1 MTQTDRN
8 YRITLIEDL
17 NKIKV
22 FMDGEPITVEQ
33 FDELYDMDIR
43 DVEAILS
50 MNSMIMRYHIPVQ
63 GY

>member
-1 MTQTDRN
+1 MTQIDRN

-17 NKIKV
+17 NKIK
-22 FMDGEPITVEQ
+22 MYMEDKPLTVEQ

-50 MNSMIMRYHIPVQ
+50 MNSMIMRYNSPA
-63 GY
+63 

>member
-22 FMDGEPITVEQ
+22 FMEGNPLTVEQ
-33 FDELYDMDIR
+33 FDELYEMDIR

-50 MNSMIMRYHIPVQ
+50 MNSMIMRYHIPV
-63 GY
+63 

>member
-50 MNSMIMRYHIPVQ
+50 MNSMIMRYHIPV
-63 GY
+63 

>member
-22 FMDGEPITVEQ
+22 FMDGEPLTVEQ

-50 MNSMIMRYHIPVQ
+50 MNSMIMRYHIPV
-63 GY
+63 

>member
-17 NKIKV
+17 NKIKM
-22 FMDGEPITVEQ
+22 FMEDKPITVEQ

-50 MNSMIMRYHIPVQ
+50 MNSMIMRYHIPV
-63 GY
+63 

>member
-1 MTQTDRN
+1 MNLTDRN

-17 NKIKV
+17 NKIKM
-22 FMDGEPITVEQ
+22 FMENKPLTVEQ

-50 MNSMIMRYHIPVQ
+50 MNSMIMRYHIPA
-63 GY
+63 

>member
-1 MTQTDRN
+1 MTMNLTDRN

-17 NKIKV
+17 NKIKM
-22 FMDGEPITVEQ
+22 FMENKPLTVEQ

-50 MNSMIMRYHIPVQ
+50 MNSMLMRYHIPA
-63 GY
+63 

>member
-1 MTQTDRN
+1 MTMTQIDRN

-17 NKIKV
+17 NKIK
-22 FMDGEPITVEQ
+22 MYMEDKPLTVEQ

-50 MNSMIMRYHIPVQ
+50 MNSMIMRYNSPA
-63 GY
+63 

>member
-50 MNSMIMRYHIPVQ
+50 MNSMIMRYHIPA
-63 GY
+63 

>member
-1 MTQTDRN
+1 MNATDRN

-17 NKIKV
+17 NKIKM
-22 FMDGEPITVEQ
+22 FMENKHLTVEQ

-50 MNSMIMRYHIPVQ
+50 INSMIMKYNSPV
-63 GY
+63 

>member
-17 NKIKV
+17 NKIKI
-22 FMDGEPITVEQ
+22 FMEGNPLTVEQ

-50 MNSMIMRYHIPVQ
+50 MNSMIMRYHIPV
-63 GY
+63 

>member
-1 MTQTDRN
+1 MTMTQTDRN

-50 MNSMIMRYHIPVQ
+50 MNSMIMRYHIPA
-63 GY
+63 

>member
-1 MTQTDRN
+1 MNLTDRN

-17 NKIKV
+17 NKIKM
-22 FMDGEPITVEQ
+22 FMENKPLTVEQ

-50 MNSMIMRYHIPVQ
+50 MNSMLMRYHIPA
-63 GY
+63 

>member
-17 NKIKV
+17 NKIKM
-22 FMDGEPITVEQ
+22 FMEDKPLTVEQ

-50 MNSMIMRYHIPVQ
+50 MNSMIMRYHIPA
-63 GY
+63 

>member
-22 FMDGEPITVEQ
+22 YMEDKPLTVEQ

-50 MNSMIMRYHIPVQ
+50 MNSMIMRYHIPA
-63 GY
+63 

>member
-1 MTQTDRN
+1 MTMTQTDRN

-50 MNSMIMRYHIPVQ
+50 MNSMIMRYHIPV
-63 GY
+63 

>member
-1 MTQTDRN
+1 MTQIDRN

-17 NKIKV
+17 NKIK
-22 FMDGEPITVEQ
+22 MYMEGNAITVEQ

-50 MNSMIMRYHIPVQ
+50 MNSMIMRYNSPA
-63 GY
+63 

>member
-22 FMDGEPITVEQ
+22 FMEDKPLTVEQ

-50 MNSMIMRYHIPVQ
+50 MNSMIMRYHIPV
-63 GY
+63 

>member
-33 FDELYDMDIR
+33 FDELYEMDIR

-50 MNSMIMRYHIPVQ
+50 MNSMIMRYHIPV
-63 GY
+63 

>member
-1 MTQTDRN
+1 M

-17 NKIKV
+17 NKIKI
-22 FMDGEPITVEQ
+22 FMEGNPLTVEQ

-50 MNSMIMRYHIPVQ
+50 MNSMIMRYNSPA
-63 GY
+63 

>member
-1 MTQTDRN
+1 MTMTQTDRN

-17 NKIKV
+17 NKIKM
-22 FMDGEPITVEQ
+22 FMEDKPLTVEQ

-50 MNSMIMRYHIPVQ
+50 MNSMIMRYHIPV
-63 GY
+63 

>member
-1 MTQTDRN
+1 MTMTQTDRN

-22 FMDGEPITVEQ
+22 FMDGEPLTVEQ

-50 MNSMIMRYHIPVQ
+50 MNSMIMRYHIPV
-63 GY
+63 

>member
-17 NKIKV
+17 NKIKM
-22 FMDGEPITVEQ
+22 FMEDKPLTVEQ

-50 MNSMIMRYHIPVQ
+50 MNSMIMRYHIPV
-63 GY
+63 

>member
-1 MTQTDRN
+1 MTQTDRM

-22 FMDGEPITVEQ
+22 FMEDKPLTVEQ

-50 MNSMIMRYHIPVQ
+50 MNSMIMRYHIPV
-63 GY
+63 

>member
-1 MTQTDRN
+1 MTMTQIDRN

-17 NKIKV
+17 NKIK
-22 FMDGEPITVEQ
+22 MYMEGNAITVEQ

-50 MNSMIMRYHIPVQ
+50 MNSMIMRYNSPA
-63 GY
+63 

>member
-22 FMDGEPITVEQ
+22 YMEDEPLTVEQ

-50 MNSMIMRYHIPVQ
+50 MNSMIMRYHIPV
-63 GY
+63 